1 MLLQLEEHRHIIPDE
16 MTHLETQRSVGGQ
29 AAGVLARAVLRA
41 AQLLGV
47 SQKHLATVL
56 GVSEASLSRLA
67 KGLRQVEPNSKEG
80 ELALLFIRIFRS
92 LDALVGGSPE
102 KSRAWFHAEN
112 LHLNGV
118 PAQLIRTVPGLV
130 HVSEYLDAM
139 RGNL

>member
-1 MLLQLEEHRHIIPDE
+1 
-16 MTHLETQRSVGGQ
+16 
-29 AAGVLARAVLRA
+29 VLRA
-41 AQLLGV
+41 ADLLGV

-80 ELALLFIRIFRS
+80 ELALLFVRIFRS

-118 PAQLIRTVPGLV
+118 PAQLIQTVPGLV